1 MKIRQKKRTIR
12 YSGIILFFILLLYS
26 CLQDEFGVETYQE
39 NHIGRVFTRRT
50 NKELTIEKA
59 RTWYESTQSPIVS
72 TRSASTSFEL
82 LTEPSWRFSQESKR
96 GKFEVVEVPL
106 LRRGNAVLMNEETMM
121 KYTEEENQ
129 KVRNISRMVIIKNI
143 ETGEIIHFIMHI
155 IGLTRI

>member
-26 CLQDEFGVETYQE
+26 CLHDEFGVETYHE

-82 LTEPSWRFSQESKR
+82 LTKP
-96 GKFEVVEVPL
+96 
-106 LRRGNAVLMNEETMM
+106 N
-121 KYTEEENQ
+121 
-129 KVRNISRMVIIKNI
+129 
-143 ETGEIIHFIMHI
+143 
-155 IGLTRI
+155 